1 MIKTINPLADNRWD
15 DFVIRHPK
23 STIFHHSVW
32 FKVLHDR
39 YQRDVLCYVLETGN
53 GEIYAGIPLID
64 IPSNITGKRLDCL
77 PCSEYCYP
85 LVYSSKDLIQ
95 LLEAVKEKID
105 IKPEY
110 FFEIKGWEELISPEE
125 SGFAESSQYLQHISV
140 LKDNP
145 AGRRAEFDKNYHLK
159 RNLEKAERSKITIRD
174 ADGDDDLKRF
184 SQLSVI
190 TRRRLNLL
198 PWPSQ
203 FIKSIHR
210 HVIAAGY
217 GFLLLAE
224 FDGRVVAGSLYL
236 CFKDRAI
243 LKINASDKLHAKL
256 RANYLITIKAME
268 RAFHGGYKHFDFGIT
283 HLNNSGLIAF
293 KRQWGSN
300 ESQINYYTYFGDKSR
315 MNPREKPSYRKV
327 YNLINKIAPTF
338 MVKIASNI
346 LYRHLG

>member
-32 FKVLHDR
+32 FRVLHDR

-53 GEIYAGIPLID
+53 GEICAGIPLID
-64 IPSNITGKRLDCL
+64 IPSKITGKRLDCL

-85 LVYSSKDLIQ
+85 LVYSSKDLVQ

-105 IKPEY
+105 LKPDY
-110 FFEIKGWEELISPEE
+110 FVEIKGWEELISPGEIGFVE
-125 SGFAESSQYLQHISV
+125 SCQYLQHVSL
-140 LKDNP
+140 LKDCP
-145 AGRRAEFDKNYHLK
+145 AGLRAELDKNYHLK
-159 RNLEKAERSKITIRD
+159 RNLKKAERAKLTIRD
-174 ADGDDDLKRF
+174 ADGDDDLKQF
-184 SQLSVI
+184 SQLSVK
-190 TRRRLNLL
+190 TRRRLKLF

-203 FIKSIHR
+203 YIKSIYK

-224 FDGRVVAGSLYL
+224 SDGRVVAGSLYL
-236 CFKDRAI
+236 CFKDRVT
-243 LKINASDKLHAKL
+243 LKINASDKHYAKL

-268 RAFHGGYKHFDFGIT
+268 RACYAGYKHFDFGIS
-283 HLNNSGLIAF
+283 HLDNSGLIAF

-300 ESQINYYTYFGDKSR
+300 ESQISYYTYFGDKSG
-315 MNPREKPSYRKV
+315 MDPRAKPSYRKV
-327 YNLINKIAPTF
+327 YNLINKITPAF
-338 MVKIASNI
+338 IVKIASNI
-346 LYRHLG
+346 LYRHSG